1 MNYLRFPLPHLL
13 AWALLATSNEF
24 ATLSA
29 VNGAVQMLL
38 FASLVCVPLWRTDRM
53 AYVDIGWPWGVFAI
67 GVVTLLMSDG
77 FPARVTTI
85 AVVYMFIGGRMGAGA
100 LVYWKKGWLDDELPR
115 YRYQRLRWREAGVRH
130 ERLMAQIEVLSQGF
144 ANASFLSIP
153 AFVIASNPT
162 ASFSPLELVG
172 LAVWALGYVI
182 ESVADSQKMLFL
194 QRMSA
199 AGEKDRVCDVGLWR
213 YSRHPNY
220 FGEWVVWFGL
230 VVAAVPSW
238 LALRGRESVLTWV
251 LLGLALLYVTR
262 LMYWVLNVYSGAL
275 PAEHYSVQKRPHYAE
290 YQRRTNMFFPGPPK
304 S

>member
-290 YQRRTNMFFPGPPK
+290 YQRGTNMFFPGPPK